1 MESRLKT
8 YTVSQV
14 NALVKAAISDRL
26 PARFIVRAQ
35 IRDWKEHSSG
45 HCYFSLKDDRGV
57 LTAVMWKSQFSRV
70 KFEPE
75 NGMEILATGN
85 VDVYVP
91 GGKYQFYA
99 EKLEPL
105 GVGGL
110 QVAYD
115 QMVAKLKAE
124 GLFEEDHKK
133 PLPQYPERIGI
144 LTSQTGA
151 AVHDIADSIFDRWP
165 LAELLLFPVPVQGE
179 GAALQM
185 AKTLTHVNQANKQYK
200 LDLLIVGR
208 GGGSLED
215 LWAFNEEILAR
226 AIFASRIPVIS
237 AVGHEV
243 DVTVADFVADER
255 ASTPTKAGVT
265 AVPDQAD
272 ILDQIEH
279 WQKRLAGYVN
289 NRVALSSSRLETVT
303 ASELFKRP
311 KAILRTKEQQVDE
324 AQFELKRRL
333 QARVH
338 KNIQQVSHCYDLVLR
353 LEPHRLLG
361 KRRHELDELTGRAR
375 AAAIEHM
382 HKSSMQLERCAAGL
396 CALNPK
402 AVLERGYSLTSHGE
416 TGQVVRS
423 CKDVTPGDV
432 LITELAGSQTIHSQ
446 VTKVHSPSS

>member
-14 NALVKAAISDRL
+14 NALVKAAILDRL
-26 PARFIVRAQ
+26 PVRFSVRAQ
-35 IRDWKEHSSG
+35 IQDWKHHSSG
-45 HCYFSLKDDRGV
+45 HCYFSLKDDRGT
-57 LTAVMWKSQFSRV
+57 LTAVMWKSQFARV

-91 GGKYQFYA
+91 GGKYQFYVD
-99 EKLEPL
+99 KLAPL

-115 QMVAKLKAE
+115 QMVAKLRAE
-124 GLFEEDHKK
+124 GLFDEDHKK
-133 PLPQYPERIGI
+133 PLPQYPERIGV

-151 AVHDIADSIFDRWP
+151 AIHDMADSIFERWP

-179 GAALQM
+179 SAGLQI
-185 AKTLTHVNQANKQYK
+185 AKALTHVNQANTQYK

-226 AIFASRIPVIS
+226 SIFASRIPVIS

-243 DVTVADFVADER
+243 DVTVADFVADAR

-265 AVPDQAD
+265 AVPDQAE
-272 ILDQIEH
+272 ILDQLDH
-279 WQKRLAGYVN
+279 FQKRLASRVQTC
-289 NRVALSSSRLETVT
+289 VALSRARLQTVS
-303 ASELFKRP
+303 AADMFKRP
-311 KAILRTKEQQVDE
+311 QAILHTKTQQVDE
-324 AQFELKRRL
+324 SLSLLERGMRERL
-333 QARVH
+333 HGQLR
-338 KNIQQVSHCYDLVLR
+338 KVSHYHDVVLR

-361 KRRHELDELTGRAR
+361 KRTHELDQLAGRSR
-375 AAAIEHM
+375 AAVAQHM
-382 HKSSMQLERCAAGL
+382 YKRHMQLERNAAHL
-396 CALNPK
+396 CGLNPK
-402 AVLERGYSLTSHGE
+402 SVLVRGYSITSHAD
-416 TGQVVRS
+416 TGQVIHAAR
-423 CKDVTPGDV
+423 DVTPGDTM
-432 LITELAGSQTIHSQ
+432 ITELAGDQRIHSQ
-446 VTKVHSPSS
+446 VTNSESTSK

>member
-26 PARFIVRAQ
+26 PARFVVRAQ
-35 IRDWKEHSSG
+35 IRDWKHHSSG
-45 HCYFSLKDDRGV
+45 HCYFSLKDDKGI
-57 LTAVMWKSQFSRV
+57 LTAVMWKSQFERL

-115 QMVAKLKAE
+115 QMVAKLRAE
-124 GLFEEDHKK
+124 GLFDEDHKK
-133 PLPQYPERIGI
+133 PLPRYPQRIGI

-151 AVHDIADSIFDRWP
+151 AVHDIADSIFGRWR
-165 LAELLLFPVPVQGE
+165 LTELLLFPVPVQGE
-179 GAALQM
+179 NAAIQI
-185 AKTLTHVNQANKQYK
+185 AKTLTHVNQANKQFR

-226 AIFASRIPVIS
+226 AIFASKIPVIS

-243 DVTVADFVADER
+243 DVTVADFVADAR

-265 AVPDQAD
+265 AVPDQAE
-272 ILDQIEH
+272 ILDQLGH
-279 WQKRLAGYVN
+279 TQKRLGAHVN
-289 NRVALSSSRLETVT
+289 NCVALSRARLQT
-303 ASELFKRP
+303 ASAAHIFKRP
-311 KAILRTKEQQVDE
+311 QAVLQTKTQQVDE
-324 AQFELKRRL
+324 SLSLLERGMHERLHTQLRR
-333 QARVH
+333 
-338 KNIQQVSHCYDLVLR
+338 VSHYYDVVLR

-361 KRRHELDELTGRAR
+361 KRTHELDQLAGRAR
-375 AAAIEHM
+375 AAVAQHM
-382 HKSSMQLERCAAGL
+382 YKSFMQLERNAAHLSG
-396 CALNPK
+396 LNPK
-402 AVLERGYSLTSHGE
+402 SVLERGYSITSHAE
-416 TGQVVRS
+416 TGQVIHAAQ
-423 CKDVTPGDV
+423 DVTFGDT
-432 LITELAGSQTIHSQ
+432 LITELAGDQTIHSQ
-446 VTKVHSPSS
+446 VTKTQPLSQ

>member
-35 IRDWKEHSSG
+35 IRDWKRHSSG
-45 HCYFSLKDDRGV
+45 HCYFSLKDEKGV
-57 LTAVMWKSQFSRV
+57 LPAVMWSSQMDRV

-75 NGMEILATGN
+75 NGMEILATGS

-105 GVGGL
+105 GVGAL
-110 QVAYD
+110 QVAFD
-115 QMVAKLKAE
+115 QMVAKLRGE
-124 GLFEEDHKK
+124 GLFDETHKK
-133 PLPQYPERIGI
+133 PLPLYPERIGI

-151 AVHDIADSIFDRWP
+151 AVHDIAESIFDRWP

-179 GAALQM
+179 NAALEI
-185 AKTLTHVNQANKQYK
+185 AKTLTQVNQANKQYR

-226 AIFASRIPVIS
+226 AIFASKIPVIS

-243 DVTVADFVADER
+243 DVTVADFVADAR
-255 ASTPTKAGVT
+255 ASTPTRAGVE
-265 AVPDQAD
+265 AVPDQGEV
-272 ILDQIEH
+272 LDQLDH
-279 WQKRLAGYVN
+279 WQKRLAGHVTSCM
-289 NRVALSSSRLETVT
+289 ALSRARLQTVS
-303 ASELFKRP
+303 AAAMFKRP
-311 KAILRTKEQQVDE
+311 QAVLGTKTQQVDDAMSLLE
-324 AQFELKRRL
+324 RRMHERL
-333 QARVH
+333 HTQLRR
-338 KNIQQVSHCYDLVLR
+338 VSHYYDVILR

-361 KRRHELDELTGRAR
+361 KRTHELDQLAGRAS
-375 AAAIEHM
+375 AAVAQHM
-382 HKSSMQLERCAAGL
+382 YRSTVQLESSAAHLSG
-396 CALNPK
+396 LNPK
-402 AVLERGYSLTSHGE
+402 GVLERGYSITLHAG
-416 TGQVVRS
+416 TGKVIRS
-423 CKDVTPGDV
+423 IEDVTSGDT
-432 LITELAGSQTIHSQ
+432 LITELAGDQTIHSQ
-446 VTKVHSPSS
+446 VTKTESLSR

>member
-1 MESRLKT
+1 MDSRLKT

-14 NALVKAAISDRL
+14 NALVKAAVSDRL
-26 PARFIVRAQ
+26 PARFMVRAQ
-35 IRDWKEHSSG
+35 IRDWKHHSSG
-45 HCYFSLKDDRGV
+45 HCYFSLKDDRGI
-57 LTAVMWKSQFSRV
+57 LPAVMWKSQFARV

-105 GVGGL
+105 GVGAL

-115 QMVAKLKAE
+115 QMVAKLRAE
-124 GLFEEDHKK
+124 GLFDDEHKK
-133 PLPQYPERIGI
+133 PLPEYPQRIGI

-151 AVHDIADSIFDRWP
+151 AVHDIADSIFERWP

-179 GAALQM
+179 NAALQI
-185 AKTLTHVNQANKQYK
+185 AKTLTHVNQANKQYG

-226 AIFASRIPVIS
+226 TIFASTIPVIS

-243 DVTVADFVADER
+243 DVTVADFVADAR

-265 AVPDQAD
+265 AVPDQAEM
-272 ILDQIEH
+272 LEQIDH
-279 WQKRLAGYVN
+279 WQKRLAAQVN
-289 NRVALSSSRLETVT
+289 NAVALSRARLQTVS
-303 ASELFKRP
+303 AADMFKRP
-311 KAILRTKEQQVDE
+311 QAVLHTKTQQVDE
-324 AQFELKRRL
+324 VGSLLDRCMAERLHTQLRR
-333 QARVH
+333 
-338 KNIQQVSHCYDLVLR
+338 VSHYYDVVLR

-361 KRRHELDELTGRAR
+361 KRTHELDQLSGRAR
-375 AAAIEHM
+375 AAVVQHM
-382 HKSSMQLERCAAGL
+382 YTSTLHLEQRAASL
-396 CALNPK
+396 EALNPK
-402 AVLERGYSLTSHGE
+402 AVLDRGYSITSNE
-416 TGQVVRS
+416 KTGQVVHS
-423 CKDVTPGDV
+423 AQDVAPGDM
-432 LITELAGSQTIHSQ
+432 LLTELAEHQTLHSQ
-446 VTKVHSPSS
+446 VTKTQSPSP